1 MSGLR
6 LIIGNKNYSSWSL
19 RPWLALKMGG
29 FIFDEEVVPLFEAGF
44 TETMEASSPSR
55 KVPVL
60 IQDGL
65 TVWESLAI
73 CEYLAELKP
82 EACLWPEDMETRA
95 RARSIATE
103 MAAGMMG
110 VRNAMPMNVRRR
122 VENFEPDGPARKDIR
137 RILDIW
143 EDCLGRNQADG
154 PFLFGHF
161 TIADAMYA
169 PVVTR
174 FETYGIAVSD
184 RCRAYMKSVLDLPP
198 MQAWVA
204 AAKDE
209 PWIIERVEL

>member
-1 MSGLR
+1 MSALR

-29 FIFDEEVVPLFEAGF
+29 FGFTEEVIPLFENGF
-44 TETMEASSPSR
+44 VEAMDAHSPSR

-60 IQDGL
+60 IHGDL

-82 EACLWPEDMETRA
+82 EAYLWPDDMEIRA
-95 RARSIATE
+95 RARSVATE
-103 MAAGMMG
+103 MAAGMTG

-122 VENFEPDGPARKDIR
+122 VETFEPDAAARKDIR

-143 EDCLGRNQADG
+143 EDCLARKQGDG

-174 FETYGIAVSD
+174 FQTYGINVDGTCRRYMDAVLS
-184 RCRAYMKSVLDLPP
+184 LDP
-198 MQAWVA
+198 MQEWAEA
-204 AAKDE
+204 AADE
-209 PWIIERVEL
+209 PWVIERVEL